1 MTLLLLNALVWHIL
15 LGITSLVSY
24 TGLSLLLRERIL
36 NVKWLKIY
44 SFVGFLGFLL
54 SWISGGYYYTTYYGK
69 AVKPIIVAT
78 STPWI
83 HTILMETKEH
93 IFLFLPFLSFVALII
108 VNLFPKEIESN
119 GKLKQSLILLRFL
132 IVTLGMIITLA
143 GISISG
149 SVTKKF

>member
-15 LGITSLVSY
+15 LGTIALVAIA
-24 TGLSLLLRERIL
+24 GLSLLLRGKVL
-36 NVKWLKIY
+36 NIKWLKIY
-44 SFVGFLGFLL
+44 SFVGFLAFLG

-119 GKLKQSLILLRFL
+119 GKLKQSLILLSFL

>member
-119 GKLKQSLILLRFL
+119 GKLKQRLILLRFL